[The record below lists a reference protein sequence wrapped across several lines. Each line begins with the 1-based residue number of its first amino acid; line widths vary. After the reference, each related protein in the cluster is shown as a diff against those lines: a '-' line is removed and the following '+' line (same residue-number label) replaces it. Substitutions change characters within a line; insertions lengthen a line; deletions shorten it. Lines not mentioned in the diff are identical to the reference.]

1 MMRIIIISTLL
12 IALSGLWVLRYHA
25 ALYST
30 DVIPND
36 SMVRIQGYVTSQPYL
51 KASIQIMRIERFQ
64 VLSEPFPRFS
74 YGDHVQLIGNIQ
86 ERLTDSGQT
95 ELWLI
100 YPEIRIL
107 QETNG
112 VASPLAIR
120 IIASIYAVRQRIQE
134 IFSDLLPEPHA
145 SLTAGVVLGVHRSLA
160 QDFERALR
168 QTGTIHVIVAS
179 GYNVS
184 VVAGLLMT
192 MLGQFLNRRW
202 VLPLAI
208 LGIILYTIMAGGEP
222 PIIRAAIMGS
232 LAFIAQFLGKQ
243 YHGLWVLLLTSMLMA
258 LISPL
263 LIYDVGFQLSV
274 AATFGILAL
283 TPTLTPLLARGVR
296 LLGRNLTE
304 DLGVTLGAQLSV
316 LPILLVHFGSV
327 SWISPLVNLIV
338 VNLVPVIM
346 GFGGLLAGAGFLW
359 LDMARV
365 VALLAWVPLE
375 AFIVV
380 VNWFDGLPLRPISIS
395 SHSAWWVAAYYALMF
410 FWIWKSN
417 RHPARAVIQVKRR
430 DE

>member
-1 MMRIIIISTLL
+1 MV
-12 IALSGLWVLRYHA
+12 LSGLWALRYRA
-25 ALYST
+25 ALHST
-30 DVIPND
+30 DVIPKE
-36 SMVRIQGYVTSQPYL
+36 SMVKIQGYVTSQPYL
-51 KASIQIMRIERFQ
+51 KASYQIMRLERFQ
-64 VLSEPFPRFS
+64 VLTEPFPRFS
-74 YGDHVQLIGNIQ
+74 YGDHIQLIGNLQ
-86 ERLTDSGQT
+86 ERMTDSGQT

-100 YPEIRIL
+100 YPEILTL
-107 QETNG
+107 QETKG

-202 VLPLAI
+202 VIPLAI
-208 LGIILYTIMAGGEP
+208 LGILLYTIMAGGEP

-243 YHGLWVLLLTSMLMA
+243 YHGLWVLSLTGLLMA

-263 LIYDVGFQLSV
+263 LIFDVGFQLSV

-283 TPTLTPLLARGVR
+283 TPTLTPLLARGAR

-304 DLGVTLGAQLSV
+304 DLAVTLGAQLSV

-338 VNLVPVIM
+338 GNLVPVIM
-346 GFGGLLAGAGFLW
+346 GFGGLLAGVGFLW
-359 LDMARV
+359 LGLARV
-365 VALLAWVPLE
+365 VALLVWVPLE
-375 AFIVV
+375 AFVEV
-380 VNWFDGLPLRPISIS
+380 VNWFDSLALHPIRVST
-395 SHSAWWVAAYYALMF
+395 HTAWWVAAYYALMF
-410 FWIWKSN
+410 FWIWKNN
-417 RHPARAVIQVKRR
+417 RHPARAVIQAKRR
-430 DE
+430 DKK